1 MITHAIIL
9 AGGVGSRMKSDIPK
23 QYLPVKGMPLFIY
36 SFRKFAAFDPVSTI
50 VLVISDEWLPFVKE
64 HVAEEPCRAR
74 ILFAPAGSSRQ
85 HSVRNGL
92 AALEGIAG
100 EDDPVFVHDSVR
112 PLFPLTNLTDGLSAL
127 DEYDVA
133 LPVISVKDA
142 TYQSRDGK
150 TLSTILPRTELYSGQ
165 SPECLR
171 YGPFV
176 RAHELF
182 SDEELAVIR
191 GCSELAYRAGLRV
204 KLIPGIE
211 QNFKIT
217 TQEDLQAFA
226 LLV

>member
-1 MITHAIIL
+1 M
-9 AGGVGSRMKSDIPK
+9 M
-23 QYLPVKGMPLFIY
+23 
-36 SFRKFAAFDPVSTI
+36 
-50 VLVISDEWLPFVKE
+50 
-64 HVAEEPCRAR
+64 
-74 ILFAPAGSSRQ
+74 APTG
-85 HSVRNGL
+85 
-92 AALEGIAG
+92 
-100 EDDPVFVHDSVR
+100 
-112 PLFPLTNLTDGLSAL
+112 T
-127 DEYDVA
+127 
-133 LPVISVKDA
+133 
-142 TYQSRDGK
+142 GK